1 MSSLAVHNRHCIAEE
16 VVYGRSVGLSF
27 EEAQPEKK
35 QEDEKRMSAFYFPTK
50 EILHTYTNVSMNFSS
65 PESKKVLKYFLS
77 NFFFLS
83 FFSTLSW
90 ECWCWCASM
99 KPRGGEG

>member
-50 EILHTYTNVSMNFSS
+50 EILHTYTNVSMKILVQS
-65 PESKKVLKYFLS
+65 PKKD
-77 NFFFLS
+77 
-83 FFSTLSW
+83 
-90 ECWCWCASM
+90 
-99 KPRGGEG
+99 